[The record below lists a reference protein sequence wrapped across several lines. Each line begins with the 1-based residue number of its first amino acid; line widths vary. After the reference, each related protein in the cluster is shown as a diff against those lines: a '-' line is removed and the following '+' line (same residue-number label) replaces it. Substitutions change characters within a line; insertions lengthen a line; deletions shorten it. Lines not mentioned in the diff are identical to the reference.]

1 MTALLIP
8 TIIYLSTLFIIGAV
22 YLAKI
27 RTLNEFCIG
36 ARKVKSVDIGFSAQ
50 ISELGVFIVILIPAN
65 IYLMGVGSAWIIA
78 GLFLGVLFTWYL
90 MSYRLMRYSNK
101 YKNAYTLP
109 AYFGK
114 RYGKRSDILSV
125 VCASINI
132 LFDIFMCASLI
143 RLLAIITSA
152 VFGLSLRFNIVIIFL
167 TCIGLVMIGGY
178 SGSTKMNFVNAILII
193 MALLVLPIV
202 CMILFKADELIVA
215 LMNSRVSGGVTRYL
229 NLMAIKG
236 DDISIMKILSQLSWG
251 LTLFGLPGMMAKFMS
266 IDKARTVK
274 HGGRNA
280 YLITLFALFFAT
292 LNGVL
297 VRAFIYPVILRSNGF
312 MNVPSLTVNKLKSM
326 SIGYQIAGGILFVGM
341 IAAVL
346 AMIISKMASGFTV
359 MYCDIIKTRI
369 LKKYRI
375 KKNLLAIRITAAG
388 VGAVIL
394 GLSFVEIEPYKVI
407 RLLIICA
414 SGFFGAVTLL
424 SLYDKRMNKYG
435 SLAGMIAGFFVSL
448 FWSFIEVIKYDDGLQ
463 TLENYTG
470 LNAIIPSFVI
480 SVIVAF
486 IVSRLTPDVTDKVK
500 SEFDEVKNRI
510 S

>member
-1 MTALLIP
+1 MDW
-8 TIIYLSTLFIIGAV
+8 V
-22 YLAKI
+22 
-27 RTLNEFCIG
+27 
-36 ARKVKSVDIGFSAQ
+36 FS
-50 ISELGVFIVILIPAN
+50 L
-65 IYLMGVGSAWIIA
+65 
-78 GLFLGVLFTWYL
+78 
-90 MSYRLMRYSNK
+90 
-101 YKNAYTLP
+101 
-109 AYFGK
+109 
-114 RYGKRSDILSV
+114 D
-125 VCASINI
+125 
-132 LFDIFMCASLI
+132 
-143 RLLAIITSA
+143 
-152 VFGLSLRFNIVIIFL
+152 
-167 TCIGLVMIGGY
+167 
-178 SGSTKMNFVNAILII
+178 
-193 MALLVLPIV
+193 
-202 CMILFKADELIVA
+202 
-215 LMNSRVSGGVTRYL
+215 
-229 NLMAIKG
+229 
-236 DDISIMKILSQLSWG
+236 
-251 LTLFGLPGMMAKFMS
+251 
-266 IDKARTVK
+266 
-274 HGGRNA
+274 
-280 YLITLFALFFAT
+280 ITLFALFFAT

-297 VRAFIYPVILRSNGF
+297 VRAFIYPVILRSDGF